1 MHYLVLAVKGQG
13 ETSISTQNPGS
24 GHISVEERLDGIVEL
39 RDLDVVVVGISKC
52 LHGYM
57 PALAFFMLI

>member
-24 GHISVEERLDGIVEL
+24 GHIAVEERRDGIVEL
-39 RDLDVVVVGISKC
+39 RDLDVVVVGISK
-52 LHGYM
+52 
-57 PALAFFMLI
+57 